1 MLSCFFVLYVCLACK
16 AHMVF
21 LVSDSRSLRHGGH
34 TLVLAALACGSFG
47 IAKACGCVQ
56 SLKLWMQGPSRPSRS
71 IQRGMGYRGYA
82 DVTAV
87 TTEEIPLDEDLLGS
101 FCRRGRRRLRELQEA
116 TQTIVRLDRA
126 RGCLSV
132 SCISVVKRHLASLG
146 GPRRDVAAP
155 VWAELMR
162 TRTLQRDDAA
172 LARIQAESGCRVHIE
187 RQQRE
192 VRLFGPVDS
201 VALAESLLKELEE
214 GCCEDVVLES
224 LDTET
229 DLETLQASLEPLA
242 MDHNV
247 TLCIEKSHGL
257 RVFGLKAA
265 VKAASSE
272 LKELLEPDGGVLALE
287 HRLKGRTLRNSESE
301 RIGVVLTQMPPER
314 APQTQTGGPQ
324 DASGASGASKPQTG
338 PRANQSDLH
347 GSVSLGHVGQF
358 MGTRR
363 GDRCPTCG
371 CGRFC
376 GVCGSEIWQFR
387 VLAPAPVQVQS
398 MTGAS
403 RGAPVA
409 AWAFGLLLLAIKALE
424 VPVPVLDPWLR
435 GLPTAYDWHQSLHF
449 LSLKLI
455 SFNMDYFWALQ
466 DRQELEPTQD
476 PEAQCQGHVLSELQK
491 REKSRPLHEY
501 SIFNLM
507 TYFLYSPLWLAGPT
521 TTFNSF
527 MSHLHDRPQQAMSAW
542 QLLLYALRL
551 ALCLGLLEALLC
563 CTPVWAIGRSSTYL
577 QLHGRADLLVA
588 YAILLLIVMWLKF
601 LCIWRFARLWALCD
615 GIDVPENMQRCV
627 CNNYSLSGFWRG
639 WHSSFN
645 LWLVRYLYIPLGGR
659 RWLWANVWVVFGFVA
674 LWHDLE
680 AKLFAWGFL
689 NAAFMVLE
697 HLASVVWRSKAA
709 ALPAEASRWFRAA
722 AGALYIYVLFFVNLV
737 GYALGITGTLGL
749 LHLAFGD
756 APSTALPL
764 LMCTGLLALS
774 MVQVML
780 ELRESGFSRLGKV
793 T

>member
-1 MLSCFFVLYVCLACK
+1 MARWLSAEFAVWYLVIAW
-16 AHMVF
+16 AF
-21 LVSDSRSLRHGGH
+21 LVKLPLAAAELAAICAEDTRCSFFLHKTRLWPQQQIDLSDIQWQESYWLLELRQIWDFPACLLAGGKELLQVCIRDQLLPQGVALLDALLHGGH
-34 TLVLAALACGSFG
+34 TLVLATLACGSFG
-47 IAKACGCVQ
+47 IAKAC
-56 SLKLWMQGPSRPSRS
+56 
-71 IQRGMGYRGYA
+71 
-82 DVTAV
+82 
-87 TTEEIPLDEDLLGS
+87 
-101 FCRRGRRRLRELQEA
+101 
-116 TQTIVRLDRA
+116 
-126 RGCLSV
+126 
-132 SCISVVKRHLASLG
+132 
-146 GPRRDVAAP
+146 
-155 VWAELMR
+155 
-162 TRTLQRDDAA
+162 
-172 LARIQAESGCRVHIE
+172 
-187 RQQRE
+187 
-192 VRLFGPVDS
+192 
-201 VALAESLLKELEE
+201 
-214 GCCEDVVLES
+214 
-224 LDTET
+224 
-229 DLETLQASLEPLA
+229 
-242 MDHNV
+242 
-247 TLCIEKSHGL
+247 
-257 RVFGLKAA
+257 
-265 VKAASSE
+265 
-272 LKELLEPDGGVLALE
+272 
-287 HRLKGRTLRNSESE
+287 
-301 RIGVVLTQMPPER
+301 
-314 APQTQTGGPQ
+314 
-324 DASGASGASKPQTG
+324 
-338 PRANQSDLH
+338 
-347 GSVSLGHVGQF
+347 
-358 MGTRR
+358 
-363 GDRCPTCG
+363 
-371 CGRFC
+371 
-376 GVCGSEIWQFR
+376 
-387 VLAPAPVQVQS
+387 
-398 MTGAS
+398 GAS

-435 GLPTAYDWHQSLHF
+435 GLPTAYDWHQSLHL

-476 PEAQCQGHVLSELQK
+476 PEAQSQGHVLSELQK

-577 QLHGRADLLVA
+577 QLHGRADLLV
-588 YAILLLIVMWLKF
+588 F

-615 GIDVPENMQRCV
+615 GIDVPENMRRCQIRNSARIPRKPQSIGGGRGKGGGV
-627 CNNYSLSGFWRG
+627 QNGQKTLHIPHVLEKKKVMDSMICNNYSLSGFWRG

-737 GYALGITGTLGL
+737 GYALGISGTLGL

-780 ELRESGFSRLGKV
+780 ELRESGFSRLGKDAKCSAPWHSRHKKGGYGGYGCDSHV
-793 T
+793 GEKGRVEAAIQDEIEDPRNVIGIGVKSRFAGLVALPLEAIACWMSQSFCKSDSVF